1 VIHFAQTAY
10 EVNDEDFD
18 HQIIDLFSSINFK
31 SQNLKR
37 QLNMAPKPSSLM
49 AINLD
54 LEVDLSRC
62 DEEDL

>member
-1 VIHFAQTAY
+1 MIHFAQTVY
-10 EVNDEDFD
+10 EGNDDDFD

-31 SQNLKR
+31 SQNLKK

-62 DEEDL
+62 EEEDL